1 MVLNKMLRFIKNK
14 RAETYFSLT
23 LSFFIIMIVFIAILM
38 ALPIFTKKQDLDR
51 FAKTILRQ
59 AEIDGTVEQDEC
71 YRYLCDMYNMTPN
84 IDWEWDKYNN
94 SKKVQLNHHI
104 KVELETDFLFDVG
117 GVLHQIT
124 VPLKSVAYGKSEV
137 YWK

>member
-1 MVLNKMLRFIKNK
+1 MNRIIKFIKNK
-14 RAETYFSLT
+14 KAETYFSLT
-23 LSFFIIMIVFIAILM
+23 LSFFIIMIIFIAFLM

-59 AEIDGTVEQDEC
+59 AEIDGTVDQDEL
-71 YRYLCDMYNMTPN
+71 YSYLCDMYKMTPN
-84 IDWEWDKYNN
+84 INWEWDKYKN
-94 SKKVQLNHHI
+94 SKRVQLKHQI

-117 GVLHQIT
+117 GVLHQIV
-124 VPLKSVAYGKSEV
+124 VPLKSVAFGKSEV

>member
-1 MVLNKMLRFIKNK
+1 MNNFFSIIKDK

-23 LSFFIIMIVFIAILM
+23 ISFFIIMIVFIAILM

-51 FAKTILRQ
+51 FAKTLIRQ
-59 AEIDGTVEQDEC
+59 AEIDGTVEQDEL
-71 YRYLCDMYNMTPN
+71 YSYLSNMYNMTPD
-84 IDWEWDKYNN
+84 IDWEWEKFKN
-94 SKKVQLNHHI
+94 SKKVQLNHYI

-117 GVLHQIT
+117 GVLHQIV

>member
-1 MVLNKMLRFIKNK
+1 MNKILRFIKNK
-14 RAETYFSLT
+14 KAETYFSLT
-23 LSFFIIMIVFIAILM
+23 ISFFIIMVVFIAILM

-51 FAKTILRQ
+51 FAKTLIRQ
-59 AEIDGTVEQDEC
+59 AEIDGTVEQDEL
-71 YRYLCDMYNMTPN
+71 YSYLCNMYNMTPDV
-84 IDWEWDKYNN
+84 DWEWEKYKN

-117 GVLHQIT
+117 GVLHQIV

>member
-1 MVLNKMLRFIKNK
+1 MNRIIKFIKNK
-14 RAETYFSLT
+14 KAETYFSLT
-23 LSFFIIMIVFIAILM
+23 LSFFIIMIIFIAFLM

-59 AEIDGTVEQDEC
+59 AEIDGTVDQDEL
-71 YRYLCDMYNMTPN
+71 YSYLCDMYKMTPN
-84 IDWEWDKYNN
+84 INWEWDKYKN
-94 SKKVQLNHHI
+94 SKRVQLNHQI

-117 GVLHQIT
+117 GVLHQIV
-124 VPLKSVAYGKSEV
+124 VPLKSVAFGKSEV

>member
-1 MVLNKMLRFIKNK
+1 MKILLKIINNK

-23 LSFFIIMIVFIAILM
+23 ISIFIIMITFIAILM
-38 ALPIFTKKQDLDR
+38 FLPIFTKKQDLDR

-59 AEIDGTVEQDEC
+59 AEIDGTVEQDEL
-71 YRYLCDMYNMTPN
+71 YSYLCNMYNMTPD
-84 IDWEWDKYNN
+84 IDWEWEKYKN

-117 GVLHQIT
+117 GVLHQIV